1 MEIEKLQ
8 RELLKQNEWLFLKL
22 TEQKKL
28 VIDAAQTEH
37 DYRIAVAKK
46 VLELRAEGV
55 PVTVI
60 SDLTRGEKLIA
71 KLKLDRDIAKGMSDA
86 CNQAIMAIRASM
98 SGLQSLISRDKEAMK
113 LL

>member
-8 RELLKQNEWLFLKL
+8 KQLLKQNEWLFLKL

-46 VLELRAEGV
+46 MLELRAEGT
-55 PVTVI
+55 PVTI
-60 SDLTRGEKLIA
+60 IADITKGEKLIA

-98 SGLQSLISRDKEAMK
+98 SGLQSLISRDKELMK
-113 LL
+113 LI